1 MGNVGVAALAGLIV
15 PFFISFLKNTAW
27 SAKTKQI
34 VSVVVSLVVAVGI
47 TAIDNG
53 VNLGDW
59 KQLVANLAVIFTVA
73 QVFYQQYFGGTSVN
87 AKLESIGVGATKAAE

>member
-15 PFFISFLKNTAW
+15 PFFISFLKNTDW
-27 SAKTKQI
+27 SSKTKQI
-34 VSVVVSLVVAVGI
+34 VSVAVSLVVAVGI
-47 TAIDNG
+47 TAVDNG

-73 QVFYQQYFGGTSVN
+73 QVFYQQYFGGTAVN
-87 AKLESIGVGATKAAE
+87 AKLESIGVGSTKVVG

>member
-1 MGNVGVAALAGLIV
+1 MGNVGISALAGLIV

-47 TAIDNG
+47 TVIDNG

-59 KQLVANLAVIFTVA
+59 KQLAANLAVIFTVA

>member
-27 SAKTKQI
+27 SAKIKQV

>member
-1 MGNVGVAALAGLIV
+1 MGSVGISALAGLIV

-34 VSVVVSLVVAVGI
+34 VSVAVSLVVAVGI
-47 TAIDNG
+47 TVIDNG

-59 KQLVANLAVIFTVA
+59 KQLTANLAVVFAVA
-73 QVFYQQYFGGTSVN
+73 QVFYQQYFGGTSIN

>member
-1 MGNVGVAALAGLIV
+1 MGNIGVAALAGLIV

>member
-1 MGNVGVAALAGLIV
+1 MGNVGISALAGLIV

-34 VSVVVSLVVAVGI
+34 VSVAVSLVVAVGI
-47 TAIDNG
+47 TVIDNG

-59 KQLVANLAVIFTVA
+59 KQLTANLAVVFAVA
-73 QVFYQQYFGGTSVN
+73 QVFYQQYFGGTSIN